1 MTRLDFLPRTTP
13 LTGWRLAVLAVG
25 VLMLL
30 PAAINWTAQ
39 RQTVSRL
46 QTRLD
51 VQAAALPQ
59 RLTRPSLAPAQQ
71 QQLDL
76 QVKAVAE
83 AVRQLNLP
91 VTRLLKTI
99 EARQDMRIALLGLD
113 LNGEP
118 AQDGEAAA
126 PSTPAGTLK
135 ISAEAETAQDMI
147 NYLAFLNQQRMFRS
161 VYLLKHEMT
170 GAAPGGGTGGERPYQ
185 FQLEAQWRQ

>member
-1 MTRLDFLPRTTP
+1 MTRLDFIPRAAP

-25 VLMLL
+25 LLMLL

-39 RQTVSRL
+39 RQTVARL
-46 QTRLD
+46 HARLD
-51 VQAAALPQ
+51 AQSATLQPQ
-59 RLTRPSLAPAQQ
+59 RLTRPALAPAQQ
-71 QQLDL
+71 QQMDL

-99 EARQDMRIALLGLD
+99 EAREDMRIALLGLD

-126 PSTPAGTLK
+126 LSTPAGTLK

-161 VYLLKHEMT
+161 VYLLKHEIT
-170 GAAPGGGTGGERPYQ
+170 SAAAGAGGERPYQ

>member
-1 MTRLDFLPRTTP
+1 MTRLDFVPRAVP

-25 VLMLL
+25 VLTLL
-30 PAAINWTAQ
+30 PAALNWTAQ

-46 QTRLD
+46 QARLD
-51 VQAAALPQ
+51 ARSATLEPR
-59 RLTRPSLAPAQQ
+59 RLTRPALAPAQQ
-71 QQLDL
+71 QQMDL

-99 EARQDMRIALLGLD
+99 EAREDMRIALLGLD

-118 AQDGEAAA
+118 AQDGDAAA

-170 GAAPGGGTGGERPYQ
+170 GTAQGGGERPYQ